1 MGTTAL
7 LIVAA
12 GGIVM
17 LLILVAIVKLDA
29 FVSLILTSMIVALF
43 AGIPIGEIIASV
55 EDGMGSTLG
64 SIAIVIGLGAMFGEM
79 LRVSGG
85 TGQLATT
92 LVDYFG
98 ERWAPWAMGL
108 TGFLVAISVF
118 FDVGLIVLLPL
129 AYSLTQRSGRSL
141 LYYAI
146 PLAAGLAVTHAYI
159 PPTPGPVAI
168 GAELGVDLGW
178 IIFFGFIAGLPAL
191 GVGGILYGRFI
202 ASAVHVAVPQNIR
215 DEEKEAGSTDD
226 SRAPG
231 FALVLALI
239 LFPLVL
245 IFIGTLSGVMLVEG
259 SAVRDFLGFIG
270 HPFTALLLATLLV
283 FYVLGFRRGRSR
295 KSVQQIAARS
305 LEPVALVLLVT
316 GAGGVFGS
324 VLQKSGVG
332 DAVADLM
339 SDSGLP
345 PIALAFLVATMVRV
359 AQGSATVSMVTSAG
373 LLAPAIQ
380 QQDLSGPA
388 IGLVAIAI
396 ASGATML
403 SHVNDSGF
411 WLVNR
416 FLDMSVTD
424 TLKTWT
430 VATTLIG
437 LTGFS
442 VVYVLSLFIM

>member
-7 LIVAA
+7 
-12 GGIVM
+12 
-17 LLILVAIVKLDA
+17 ILVASGGVAMLLVLVAVVKLDA
-29 FVSLILTSMIVALF
+29 FVSLLLTSMVVALV
-43 AGIPIGEIIASV
+43 AGIPVGEIIAAV

-64 SIAIVIGLGAMFGEM
+64 AIAIVIGLGAMFGEI

-85 TGQLATT
+85 TRQLATS
-92 LVDYFG
+92 LVDRFG
-98 ERWAPWAMGL
+98 ENWAPWAMGL

-129 AYSLTQRSGRSL
+129 AYSLTERSGRSL

-146 PLAAGLAVTHAYI
+146 PLAGGLAVTHAYI

-168 GAELGVDLGW
+168 GAELDVDLGW
-178 IIFFGFIAGLPAL
+178 VILFGVLAGLPAL
-191 GVGGILYGRFI
+191 GVGGVLYGRFI
-202 ASAVHVAVPQNIR
+202 AGRIQVSVPRNIR
-215 DEEKEAGSTDD
+215 EEEEEPAEDD
-226 SRAPG
+226 SPPPG
-231 FALVLALI
+231 FGLVTGLI
-239 LFPLVL
+239 VFPLVL
-245 IFIGTLSGVMLVEG
+245 IFAGTLSEVILDEG
-259 SAVRDFLGFIG
+259 SSTRDFLGFIG
-270 HPFTALLLATLLV
+270 HPFTALLLATLLA
-283 FYVLGFRRGRSR
+283 FYVLGIRRGRSR
-295 KSVQQIAARS
+295 EDVQQIAAKS

-324 VLQKSGVG
+324 ILQKSGVG
-332 DAVADLM
+332 DAVADVM
-339 SDSGLP
+339 TGSNLP
-345 PIALAFLVATMVRV
+345 PIVLAFLVATMVRV

-373 LLAPAIQ
+373 LLAPAIG

-388 IGLVAIAI
+388 IGLMVIAI

-424 TLKTWT
+424 TLKSWT

-437 LTGFS
+437 LTGFA
-442 VVYVLSLFIM
+442 VAFVLSLFVG

>member
-7 LIVAA
+7 ILVA
-12 GGIVM
+12 GGGVLM
-17 LLILVAIVKLDA
+17 LLFLVAIVKLDA
-29 FVSLILTSMIVALF
+29 FVSLILTSMVVALV
-43 AGIPIGEIIASV
+43 AGIPISEIIAAV
-55 EDGMGSTLG
+55 EEGMGGTLG

-85 TGQLATT
+85 TGQLATS
-92 LVDYFG
+92 LVDQFG

-108 TGFLVAISVF
+108 TGFLVAVSVF

-146 PLAAGLAVTHAYI
+146 PLAAGLAATHAYI

-178 IIFFGFIAGLPAL
+178 VILFGTLAGLPAL
-191 GVGGILYGRFI
+191 GVGGVLYGRFI
-202 ASAVHVAVPQNIR
+202 AARIHVPVPQNIR
-215 DEEKEAGSTDD
+215 EEEEESAVDD
-226 SRAPG
+226 SPPPG
-231 FALVLALI
+231 FALVAGLI
-239 LFPLVL
+239 VFPLML
-245 IFIGTLSGVMLVEG
+245 IFTGTLSEVILDED
-259 SAVRDFLGFIG
+259 SATRDFLGFIG
-270 HPFTALLLATLLV
+270 HPFTALLLATLLA
-283 FYVLGFRRGRSR
+283 FYILGIRRGRSR
-295 KSVQQIAARS
+295 EDVQQIAARS

-332 DAVADLM
+332 DAVAVLM
-339 SDSGLP
+339 SGSGLP
-345 PIALAFLVATMVRV
+345 PIVLAFLVATMVRV

-380 QQDLSGPA
+380 QQDLSGPS
-388 IGLVAIAI
+388 IGLMVIAI

-416 FLDMSVTD
+416 FLDMSVAD

-442 VVYVLSLFIM
+442 VVFVLSLFIG

>member
-7 LIVAA
+7 
-12 GGIVM
+12 
-17 LLILVAIVKLDA
+17 ILVASGGVAMLLVLVAVVKLDA
-29 FVSLILTSMIVALF
+29 FVSLLLTSMVVALV
-43 AGIPIGEIIASV
+43 AGIPVGEIIAAV

-64 SIAIVIGLGAMFGEM
+64 AIAIVIGLGAMFGEI

-85 TGQLATT
+85 TRQLATS
-92 LVDYFG
+92 LVDRFG
-98 ERWAPWAMGL
+98 ENWAPWAMGL

-146 PLAAGLAVTHAYI
+146 PLAGGLAVTHAYI

-168 GAELGVDLGW
+168 GAELDVDLGW
-178 IIFFGFIAGLPAL
+178 VILFGVLAGLPAL
-191 GVGGILYGRFI
+191 GVGGVLYGRFI
-202 ASAVHVAVPQNIR
+202 AGRIQVSVPRNIR
-215 DEEKEAGSTDD
+215 EEEEEPAEDD
-226 SRAPG
+226 SPPPG
-231 FALVLALI
+231 FGLVTGLI
-239 LFPLVL
+239 VFPLVL
-245 IFIGTLSGVMLVEG
+245 IFAGTLSEVILDEG
-259 SAVRDFLGFIG
+259 SSTRDFLGFIG
-270 HPFTALLLATLLV
+270 HPFTALLLATLLA
-283 FYVLGFRRGRSR
+283 FYVLGIRRGRSR
-295 KSVQQIAARS
+295 EDVQQIAAKS

-324 VLQKSGVG
+324 ILQKSGVG
-332 DAVADLM
+332 DAVADVM
-339 SDSGLP
+339 TGSNLP
-345 PIALAFLVATMVRV
+345 PIVLAFLVATMVRV

-373 LLAPAIQ
+373 LLAPAIG

-388 IGLVAIAI
+388 IGLMVIAI

-424 TLKTWT
+424 TLKSWT

-437 LTGFS
+437 LTGFA
-442 VVYVLSLFIM
+442 VAFVLSLFVG